1 MEAAFQAGIAQASLQ
16 VLLERIT
23 DFAVKETSLILGVD
37 DEIRRLQRTLQRI
50 RAILDIVGNNQQS
63 LLKHS
68 STEAWKM
75 WAADLE
81 KHSYSAEDL
90 LDEILLDLLQVGADH
105 LNEANESYQVRNM
118 LLSSFKLSMPHEI
131 GKIRKE
137 LEDIA
142 TEMDS
147 LVLTKMSELG
157 SYKLPAKSC
166 LTSNFFAKS
175 TSSLVDEGFVVGREK
190 DKDEIVKMLLT
201 ANANRS
207 NVSVIP
213 LVGMGGIGKT
223 TLAQIVY
230 NDNRVVKNFDL
241 RVWISVSVNFD
252 VIGITKSIIESL
264 TGKKC
269 KLSDLDPIQCKLQS
283 LLSGRKFLLVLD
295 DYWTEKYGDWDSL
308 TCPFRVGLRGSKVVV
323 TTRSSVVASILG
335 TFPAYHLKVLND
347 KDCWELMKQR
357 AFSNKDPEENMNME
371 EMGRKIAKKCRGLP
385 LAAQSLGGMLH
396 FQFDEE
402 EWECILNSELWDL
415 PQEKNDIFSSLLISY
430 HFLPSHLKKCFA
442 YCSIFPRNHEFE
454 RDKLV
459 LLWMAEGFIQPRG
472 GKRLEDVGSDYFN
485 ELIWRSFLQF
495 SHVNLY
501 NQSMYKMH
509 DLVHGMA
516 RLISANTCFCLAE
529 DISYWHPALANARHM
544 SLGHANLQQIVSK
557 PSTWCKNLRTLLLI
571 PRNSKSTVQLSYEL
585 FLKLRFLRALDLC
598 CMDIYEIPDSIEYL
612 KHLRFL
618 NLSENHIQNLP
629 ESITNILGL
638 QTLVLKNCFE
648 FLELPANLKKLTNLR
663 HLDLDIKHQLN
674 YMPSDL
680 GNLVNLQT
688 MNAFIVGKGKGCG
701 IGQLGNMRFLRGS
714 ICITNLE
721 NVLSV
726 MEANEANLCMKPFL
740 ESLQLEWNYSGD
752 RIDQQEVLAG
762 LQPHP
767 NLKELAITNY
777 GGFMFPSWLGDPLL
791 KLRTIHIRS
800 CQYCSVLPS
809 LGQLPLLKHLCI
821 ENLSSL
827 ASIDDHFCGFGPTKG
842 FPSLELLIFQNMP
855 NLMEWKG
862 LDGQDMP
869 LLRELTFINCPRL
882 TSLPSLHNL
891 SFLHNLNI
899 SHCPKLQA
907 LPEQGLPVSLQI
919 LIILE
924 SAIIKERCRVEEG
937 EDWYKIKRIPKI
949 EIDYVQIPMVA

>member
-90 LDEILLDLLQVGADH
+90 LDEISLDLLQVGADH

-147 LVLTKMSELG
+147 LVLTKI
-157 SYKLPAKSC
+157 
-166 LTSNFFAKS
+166 

-472 GKRLEDVGSDYFN
+472 GKRLEDVG
-485 ELIWRSFLQF
+485 
-495 SHVNLY
+495 
-501 NQSMYKMH
+501 
-509 DLVHGMA
+509 
-516 RLISANTCFCLAE
+516 T
-529 DISYWHPALANARHM
+529 
-544 SLGHANLQQIVSK
+544 
-557 PSTWCKNLRTLLLI
+557 
-571 PRNSKSTVQLSYEL
+571 
-585 FLKLRFLRALDLC
+585 
-598 CMDIYEIPDSIEYL
+598 
-612 KHLRFL
+612 
-618 NLSENHIQNLP
+618 
-629 ESITNILGL
+629 
-638 QTLVLKNCFE
+638 
-648 FLELPANLKKLTNLR
+648 NLKKLTNLR

-740 ESLQLEWNYSGD
+740 ESL
-752 RIDQQEVLAG
+752 
-762 LQPHP
+762 H
-767 NLKELAITNY
+767 
-777 GGFMFPSWLGDPLL
+777 WLGDPLL

-937 EDWYKIKRIPKI
+937 EDWSVGTELHKGKHDSSLTIMTENRETSGTLAFRGSRSDIMKCYLQALKPLSTLKLCVKSSSCFTVNSSI
-949 EIDYVQIPMVA
+949 QLC